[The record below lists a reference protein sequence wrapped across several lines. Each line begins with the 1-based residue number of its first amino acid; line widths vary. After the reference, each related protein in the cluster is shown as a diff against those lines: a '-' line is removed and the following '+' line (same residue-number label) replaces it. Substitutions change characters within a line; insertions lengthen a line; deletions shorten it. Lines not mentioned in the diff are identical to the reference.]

1 MKPARAA
8 ASACRAGHFFKVS
21 DPIFSTTRR
30 FVSTRSRPAR
40 LIFAL
45 LATTLPLAARPAPAA
60 AQIKLYAPA
69 VLTQVTLIS
78 EAPSES
84 RFALTFAPRA
94 NPFAP
99 IGNDPTAPAI
109 GFGLSSRG
117 SAIAPQGLKGLVRQ
131 ISFDEHD
138 KVLSLHF
145 ATSAPATI
153 SGKATGDRTVEVTV
167 KSGNNPVITN
177 PGEAAIGN
185 AAVPPAYEPPPGE
198 DGYELVMLKYADVS
212 EIVGLLTDG
221 ITVKSNDLFIP
232 REPAFGSNS
241 LTGGANY
248 NPGPSSQAPGSDNT
262 PLGQAVDSG
271 MAIDRRLNAI
281 WLKGSPDRIARMKAM
296 IATIDQPL
304 DSVILETQFLELT
317 ESGAKAIGIDF
328 ANSNGQ
334 IAVATV
340 QTGQFILGNIRQ
352 GPYDADRNP
361 SPRLTSLGLQAAI
374 YAQITKGNGRIVSKP
389 RISAQSGST
398 AKIITGDALP
408 ILTAIT
414 LSGVNGVSQQV
425 QYVNVGVTLQIA
437 PRVSN
442 DGFVSSHVFCVV
454 SSVTGYSQGYPTISQ
469 REAETSATVRDGDS
483 FVIGGLTQEDFIN
496 TKTKVPLL
504 GDIPLLG
511 QAFRTDRSTRAK
523 TELYIVVTP
532 HIVRRV
538 ATVPTSA
545 GVTPIT
551 TTTTVIQTGPTN

>member
-1 MKPARAA
+1 VSAIISFFNCSSGLNRAHHGWR
-8 ASACRAGHFFKVS
+8 SAVWLTLSIVGAG
-21 DPIFSTTRR
+21 
-30 FVSTRSRPAR
+30 
-40 LIFAL
+40 
-45 LATTLPLAARPAPAA
+45 LAATIPAAPAA
-60 AQIKLYAPA
+60 AQQNRVYGPA
-69 VLTQVTLIS
+69 VLTEVRLIS

-84 RFALTFAPRA
+84 RFQLLFQPRA

-99 IGNDPTAPAI
+99 IGNDPTSPSI

-117 SAIAPQGLKGLVRQ
+117 SAVAPQSLKGLVRS

-138 KVLSLHF
+138 KILSLHF
-145 ATSAPATI
+145 ATSAPATVT
-153 SGKATGDRTVEVTV
+153 GKAIDDRTVEVTV
-167 KSGNNPVITN
+167 KSGGNNPIIAN
-177 PGEAAIGN
+177 PGDSALGTST
-185 AAVPPAYEPPPGE
+185 VPSAYEPPVGE

-248 NPGPSSQAPGSDNT
+248 NAGPSSQAPGSDNT

-281 WLKGSPDRIARMKAM
+281 WLKGSPERIARMKAM
-296 IATIDQPL
+296 ISTIDQPL

-340 QTGQFILGNIRQ
+340 QTGQFLLGNIRQ
-352 GPYDADRNP
+352 GPYTTDPNGNVTP
-361 SPRLTSLGLQAAI
+361 SPRLTSIGLQAAI

-504 GDIPLLG
+504 GDIPLIG
-511 QAFRTDRSTRAK
+511 TAFRTDRSTRAK

-532 HIVRRV
+532 HIVHRV
-538 ATVPTSA
+538 SGPTTTA
-545 GVTPIT
+545 GVTPVQT
-551 TTTTVIQTGPTN
+551 TSTVIQTGPITN